1 MDCSLHPE
9 SRPQPRRRETATDT
23 GDVTLR
29 GHLGRGLEQEQHPGP
44 WPSGPSPPLILG
56 CGSDQPQPRPS
67 PAQAKSTCPHDL
79 DRLGPTKARPAE
91 SPEGVESCS
100 EDGQGGLHLQTRL
113 FRAWEHP
120 TGQEPCRESPAP
132 APAPPLTSASRMGL
146 PILGLGPPPTHRWC
160 PRAPSAPGRK
170 AALGTE
176 APGRP

>member
-9 SRPQPRRRETATDT
+9 SRPQPRRRNSHRHR
-23 GDVTLR
+23 DVTLR

-113 FRAWEHP
+113 FRAWEPYGPGALQGVPSPSPGASPDFCLEDGAPDPGARPPAHSP
-120 TGQEPCRESPAP
+120 MVSPC
-132 APAPPLTSASRMGL
+132 
-146 PILGLGPPPTHRWC
+146 PI
-160 PRAPSAPGRK
+160 RARA
-170 AALGTE
+170 
-176 APGRP
+176 